1 MTPNPRPSPPAL
13 SRWRLVTG
21 IVLIAAA
28 WLVPLCIPLVTA
40 SALATVWKT
49 MLSGFL
55 LVGAPE
61 VFTLAAIVILGKAGF
76 NYIKARVLALL
87 KRAAP
92 RARVSRA
99 RYRIGLWLLLPHLVF
114 NYLIY
119 YAPHLIPGYDVY
131 RLQMNLTADALFIAT
146 LFVLGGDFWDKL
158 RALFVYEA
166 RVCFPEKRTA

>member
-1 MTPNPRPSPPAL
+1 MTPNPATSPPAL
-13 SRWRLVTG
+13 SRWRLITG
-21 IVLIAAA
+21 IALIAAA
-28 WLVPLCIPLVTA
+28 WLTPLFIPLVTTL
-40 SALATVWKT
+40 ALSTTLKT

-61 VFTLAAIVILGKAGF
+61 VLTLAAIVILGKDGF
-76 NYIKARVLALL
+76 NFIKARLLALI
-87 KRAAP
+87 RQAAP
-92 RARVSRA
+92 RARVSRT

-119 YAPHLIPGYDVY
+119 YAPHLIPGYGVY
-131 RLQMNLTADALFIAT
+131 RLPMNLTADALFIAT

-166 RVCFPEKRTA
+166 RVCFP